1 MDGRMDSGTKWLV
14 GSPFIMTQNT
24 GPSRVTVTQEKVP
37 AGKYLGNLNKIN
49 FKLITLFH
57 LGGLELPYTKFT

>member
-1 MDGRMDSGTKWLV
+1 
-14 GSPFIMTQNT
+14 MTQNT